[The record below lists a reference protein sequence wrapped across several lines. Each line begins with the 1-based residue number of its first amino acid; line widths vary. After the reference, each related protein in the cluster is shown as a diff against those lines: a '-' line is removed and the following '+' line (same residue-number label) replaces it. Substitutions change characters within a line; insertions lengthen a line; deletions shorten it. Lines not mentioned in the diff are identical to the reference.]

1 MIRNRAVF
9 LDRDGT
15 LNEEV
20 SYLSRVEDLKIIPGA
35 ETALKELRKAGYL
48 NIVITNQ
55 SGISRG
61 FFTEEDLNEIHTELY
76 ARLQD
81 GGRSLIDGI
90 YYSPYHPEGK
100 LERYRIDSPD
110 RKPGTGM
117 IIKAAERFDLDLK
130 ESFLIGDS
138 LTDMQ
143 CAENAGLRKILVL
156 TGYGRRTEEVCAGM
170 GINPDYVAEDI
181 LDAAGYITGGF
192 TIKQTGN

>member
-1 MIRNRAVF
+1 MTLNRAVF

-61 FFTEEDLNEIHTELY
+61 FFTEEDLSEIHAELS

-81 GGRSLIDGI
+81 RGRSLIDGI
-90 YYSPYHPEGK
+90 FYSPYHPEGI
-100 LERYRIDSPD
+100 LEKYRMESPD

-117 IIKAAERFDLDLK
+117 IMKAAERFDIELK

-143 CAENAGLRKILVL
+143 CADNAGLRKILVM
-156 TGYGRRTEEVCAGM
+156 TGYGRKTKEVCAGL
-170 GINPDYVAEDI
+170 GIEPEYVAEDI